1 MQVGVRDGPRTWRP
15 FVIAYYTGG
24 ENAQAGARKWV
35 AWLAATVAIP
45 RMLKSLARMQVL
57 ILDDWGI
64 TPLTAEQ
71 RRDLL
76 EIVND
81 RHGRA
86 SGIEHFGASAP
97 HKLRV
102 NSRKYHKSRENS
114 LGSGDLPDS
123 DRPMTN
129 LIRRLMTPA

>member
-1 MQVGVRDGPRTWRP
+1 
-15 FVIAYYTGG
+15 
-24 ENAQAGARKWV
+24 
-35 AWLAATVAIP
+35 
-45 RMLKSLARMQVL
+45 MLKSLARMQVL

-86 SGIEHFGASAP
+86 SGIGAF
-97 HKLRV
+97 RW
-102 NSRKYHKSRENS
+102 
-114 LGSGDLPDS
+114 LGPTQTASKFPQVPQIVGKRSWIGRFAGLW
-123 DRPMTN
+123 
-129 LIRRLMTPA
+129 PAHDNFDPWVDDTA

>member
-1 MQVGVRDGPRTWRP
+1 VGGLARGDSR
-15 FVIAYYTGG
+15 YT
-24 ENAQAGARKWV
+24 
-35 AWLAATVAIP
+35 

-76 EIVND
+76 EIFND

-86 SGIEHFGASAP
+86 SGIGHFGASAP

-102 NSRKYHKSRENS
+102 NSPKYHKSWENS
-114 LGSGDLPDS
+114 PGSGDLPDS

-129 LIRRLMTPA
+129 LIRGLMTPLNSDEHLPKQSRREANP

>member
-1 MQVGVRDGPRTWRP
+1 VGGLARGDSR
-15 FVIAYYTGG
+15 YT
-24 ENAQAGARKWV
+24 
-35 AWLAATVAIP
+35 

-76 EIVND
+76 EIFND

-86 SGIEHFGASAP
+86 SGIGHFGASAP

-102 NSRKYHKSRENS
+102 KFRKYHKSWENS
-114 LGSGDLPDS
+114 SGSGDLPDS

-129 LIRRLMTPA
+129 LIRGLMTPT

>member
-1 MQVGVRDGPRTWRP
+1 
-15 FVIAYYTGG
+15 
-24 ENAQAGARKWV
+24 
-35 AWLAATVAIP
+35 
-45 RMLKSLARMQVL
+45 MLKSLARMQVL

-76 EIVND
+76 EIFND

-86 SGIEHFGASAP
+86 SGIGHFGSSAP

-102 NSRKYHKSRENS
+102 NPASITNRGKTV
-114 LGSGDLPDS
+114 LDQAIC
-123 DRPMTN
+123 RPLTG
-129 LIRRLMTPA
+129 P

>member
-1 MQVGVRDGPRTWRP
+1 MQVGVRDSTRTWRP

-86 SGIEHFGASAP
+86 SGIGAF
-97 HKLRV
+97 RC
-102 NSRKYHKSRENS
+102 
-114 LGSGDLPDS
+114 LGTTQTASKFPQVPQIAGKQS
-123 DRPMTN
+123 W
-129 LIRRLMTPA
+129 IRRFAGL